1 MSYFDYLV
9 FGFIKCGFS
18 GEENIPVTLL
28 FLHSKGL
35 AYRRKLKLN
44 RIWLYVYE
52 FES

>member
-9 FGFIKCGFS
+9 FGLIKCGFS
-18 GEENIPVTLL
+18 EEKNIAVTLL
-28 FLHSKGL
+28 FSHSKGL

-44 RIWLYVYE
+44 RIWLDVYE